1 MRYDGRTRRSFG
13 VRRSAVAGAAT
24 VDALPTALP
33 VSDVNPPT
41 GRPSRRFGGHSVS
54 RKEDCRMTTSI
65 KRLPRRMPAWAKVIT
80 AVVLVLVVLFAGLRL
95 AVLPGLRDL
104 FGTQTHDRSGPAL
117 LKSIQDMSRYD
128 AASGNFQVV
137 VDLEKDAKY
146 LPDAIRG
153 TRTLYV
159 GAGTV
164 EAYVDLGS
172 LAKKDVTVDSDRTTA
187 TLRLPHA
194 FLGKPALDTDRSY
207 AVSKQRGLLDRL
219 GDFFS
224 DNPDSEQAVQK
235 LAVKHIGEA
244 AKDSEL
250 TKRAEENTTGM
261 LDGLL
266 RSLGFKEVSVSYGA

>member
-1 MRYDGRTRRSFG
+1 
-13 VRRSAVAGAAT
+13 
-24 VDALPTALP
+24 
-33 VSDVNPPT
+33 
-41 GRPSRRFGGHSVS
+41 
-54 RKEDCRMTTSI
+54 MTTSI
-65 KRLPRRMPAWAKVIT
+65 KRIPRRMPGWAKVIT
-80 AVVLVLVVLFAGLRL
+80 ALVLVLVVLFAGLRL

-137 VDLEKDAKY
+137 VDLEKDTKY

-164 EAYVDLGS
+164 EAYVDLGT
-172 LAKKDVTVDSDRTTA
+172 LGKKDVTVNSDRTTA

-194 FLGKPALDTDRSY
+194 TLGKPALDPDRSY

-224 DNPDSEQAVQK
+224 DNPNNERAVQK

-250 TKRAEENTTGM
+250 TTRAEENTTSM

-266 RSLGFKEVSVSYGA
+266 RSLGFKEVSVSYVA